1 MGGRIFMI
9 KIKRGEFDVLS
20 SKILEDGQPAY
31 STDTHVF
38 KIGNGENTF
47 AQLPSLSPDPTIY
60 TSTWLNPPSSYNLGS
75 SSAHINSSYID
86 DMYTDS
92 IHGLTSSADITV
104 HNDILPNSTTLALG
118 STSDYWY
125 NAYISRLHVQSISPK
140 GSSYSM
146 TLAASGTNVRISN
159 VATPTSDND
168 VANKSY
174 VDGLINPNAGN
185 LTNKTTT
192 TSDQG
197 VTYTWVYPDKAVS
210 SSSTGVGYFSIGF
223 SNRAIVAS
231 SGTVTDTISIPAECL
246 PTGICLWMAFI
257 YNASAT
263 SGGSAVDTIT
273 SVTPNF
279 GKMLGTGT
287 ADRDIEV
294 EFDISSISNARGGQI
309 GVLVM
314 GTGDMGLGI

>member
-1 MGGRIFMI
+1 MI
-9 KIKRGEFDVLS
+9 QIKRGTFS
-20 SKILEDGQPAY
+20 SISSAILQDGQLAY
-31 STDTHVF
+31 STDTHVL
-38 KIGNGENTF
+38 KIGDGENNF
-47 AQLPSLSPDPTIY
+47 AQLPGISPDPSIY

-86 DMYTDS
+86 YIYTNY
-92 IHGLTSSADITV
+92 ICGLTQSADITV
-104 HNDILPNSTTLALG
+104 YSDLLPSSPSVALG

-125 NAYISRLHVQSISPK
+125 NIYANTLHVQSISPK
-140 GSSYSM
+140 ESYSSL
-146 TLAASGTNVRISN
+146 TLTDSGTNIKISN

-168 VANKSY
+168 AANKSY

-192 TSDQG
+192 TSDKG

-223 SNRAIVAS
+223 NNRAIVAS

-263 SGGSAVDTIT
+263 SGGSAVDSIT

-279 GKMLGTGT
+279 GKMIGTGT

-294 EFDISSISNARGGQI
+294 EFDISSISNAQGAQI
-309 GVLVM
+309 AVLVM